1 MTIGSISAG
10 GSVDDGNHYYRVTF
24 VTAEGETTTSTTTSA
39 VATTGGGN
47 NTVNLTG
54 IPVSPV
60 LAVTARKL
68 PDQGWR
74 LDVLAASHHR
84 RQHSDNVHRH
94 GGWPRGEINMS
105 GIAKHTAT
113 GQRLAGPIGFCWS
126 QGVVSRLGL
135 QALAN

>member
-1 MTIGSISAG
+1 M
-10 GSVDDGNHYYRVTF
+10 DDGNHYYRVTF

-60 LAVTARKL
+60 LAVTARKIS

-84 RQHSDNVHRH
+84 RQHDDN
-94 GGWPRGEINMS
+94 
-105 GIAKHTAT
+105 
-113 GQRLAGPIGFCWS
+113 LY
-126 QGVVSRLGL
+126 
-135 QALAN
+135 